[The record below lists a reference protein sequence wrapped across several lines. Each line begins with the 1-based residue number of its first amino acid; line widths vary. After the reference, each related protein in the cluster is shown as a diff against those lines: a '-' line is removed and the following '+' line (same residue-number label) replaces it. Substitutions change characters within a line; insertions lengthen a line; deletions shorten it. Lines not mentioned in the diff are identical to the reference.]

1 MQDSEEQSSFPETYR
16 LGRGSNSFFPF
27 VPRPQGN
34 KHDGAPLVCVSPS
47 SGLKLSNVGDFLQ
60 NIGTSSAF
68 CVTTL
73 GAVATVL

>member
-1 MQDSEEQSSFPETYR
+1 MQGSEEQSSFPETYR

-47 SGLKLSNVGDFLQ
+47 PGLKLSNVGDFLHHM
-60 NIGTSSAF
+60 GSSSAF
-68 CVTTL
+68 CLTTL
-73 GAVATVL
+73 RAVAPVL